1 MTEKSLTLLNAA
13 VVITVKNDAAG
24 LTAALSSLASQTRV
38 PDEII
43 VVDGGS
49 TDATPLVLRQF
60 SETLPMLRVLDA
72 PGANIAR
79 GRNLGVAAAQ
89 SEIIATTDAGC
100 RAHPDW
106 LERLLRPFHEDS
118 EVEFVA
124 GFYRVRGETLLEE
137 VIGLTTMR
145 GQLSPVNPATFN
157 PSARS
162 LAMTKDLWR
171 RAGGWPE
178 WIDYSEDTLFD
189 HKVRRMGA
197 CWRFAEDAVVV
208 WRPRTSLRSVA
219 RQFYRYGTGRG
230 HTQIDAAG
238 FRYQVRNIALL
249 LAAVVGCVVTRW
261 ALPVLVVLVLYFFV
275 AAQHDVARRSA
286 RHLGRLSAYPL
297 SILVLFVVA
306 LAHTA
311 GFVVGTWQ
319 RRRDWWRYALRME
332 LYLDG
337 A

>member
-1 MTEKSLTLLNAA
+1 MTAKPPTPLKVA

-24 LTAALSSLASQTRV
+24 LTAALSSLASQTRM

-49 TDATPLVLRQF
+49 SDATPLVLRQF
-60 SETLPMLRVLDA
+60 CETLPMLRVLDA

-100 RAHPDW
+100 RAHPAW
-106 LERLLRPFHEDS
+106 LERLVRPFREDS

-145 GQLSPVNPATFN
+145 GQLTPVNPATFN

-197 CWRFAEDAVVV
+197 CWRFVEDALVH
-208 WRPRTSLRSVA
+208 WRPRTSLCCVA

-238 FRYQVRNIALL
+238 FRYQMRNIALL
-249 LAAVVGCVVTRW
+249 LAAMAGCMLTRW
-261 ALPVLVVLVLYFFV
+261 ALPVLIVLLVYFFV
-275 AAQHDVARRSA
+275 NARHDVARRTA
-286 RHLGRLSAYPL
+286 RHLGRPAAYPL
-297 SILVLFVVA
+297 SILVLFVVT

-311 GFVVGTWQ
+311 GYLVGTWQ
-319 RRRDWWRYALRME
+319 RRRDRWRYALRME
-332 LYLDG
+332 LYLNG

>member
-1 MTEKSLTLLNAA
+1 M
-13 VVITVKNDAAG
+13 TVKNDAAG
-24 LTAALSSLASQTRV
+24 LAAALSSLASQTRV

-60 SETLPMLRVLDA
+60 AEALPMLRVLDA

-79 GRNLGVAAAQ
+79 GRNLGVESAQ
-89 SEIIATTDAGC
+89 CDLIATTDAGC
-100 RAHPDW
+100 RANPCW
-106 LERLLRPFHEDS
+106 LEHLLRPFAEDGD
-118 EVEFVA
+118 VEFVA
-124 GFYRVRGETLLEE
+124 GFYRVRGESLLEE
-137 VIGLTTMR
+137 VIGVTTMR

-162 LAMTKDLWR
+162 LALTKDLWR

-189 HKVRRMGA
+189 HKVRRMGVP
-197 CWRFAEDAVVV
+197 WRFVQNAVVV

-238 FRYQVRNIALL
+238 FRYQLRNIAILT
-249 LAAVVGCVVTRW
+249 AAMVGCVFTPW
-261 ALPVLVVLVLYFFV
+261 ALPVFAALFAYFFV
-275 AAQHDVARRSA
+275 ASRHGIARRA
-286 RHLGRLSAYPL
+286 ACQLRRPVAYPL
-297 SILVLFVVA
+297 SILVLFIVT
-306 LAHTA
+306 LANTA
-311 GFVVGTWQ
+311 GYLVGTWQ
-319 RRRDWWRYALRME
+319 RRRDRWRYALRME
-332 LYLDG
+332 LYLHG